1 MAARIHVRTS
11 TERHAFSPPRWLHPR
26 VVLPTQEM
34 HVPLEK
40 REVERLAALAST
52 DPAAFGAETRQLA
65 LNAYE
70 AQDWHGIY
78 EWTKSWITSGGGAWD
93 IDAWLLYVVSALR
106 QGQPRT
112 AVRSVDL
119 ALGVWIEAP
128 EDRAILHW
136 VRAAVVHRSLKD
148 PKTALA
154 DYAVAK
160 QGTPSWLVR
169 RLDEDVLRCASDART
184 SRKRKRSVDPAP
196 QLEPRD
202 RSFVAPP
209 STRREPG
216 AVPAVWPQLLESLTP
231 PASL

>member
-11 TERHAFSPPRWLHPR
+11 TERHPLSPPRWLRPR
-26 VVLPTQEM
+26 VLLSTQEV
-34 HVPLEK
+34 HLPLEK
-40 REVERLAALAST
+40 KEVERLAALAST
-52 DPAAFGAETRQLA
+52 DPAAFGAEARQLA
-65 LNAYE
+65 LSAYE

-78 EWTKSWITSGGGAWD
+78 LWTKSWITSGEGAWD
-93 IDAWLLYVVSALR
+93 IDAWLHYVVSALR

-119 ALGVWIEAP
+119 ALRHWIEAP

-160 QGTPSWLVR
+160 QEAPSWLVKR
-169 RLDEDVLRCASDART
+169 VDEEALRCASDADT
-184 SRKRKRSVDPAP
+184 SRKRKPSVEPAP
-196 QLEPRD
+196 QFEPRD
-202 RSFVAPP
+202 RSSVAPP
-209 STRREPG
+209 STKREPG
-216 AVPAVWPQLLESLTP
+216 AVPTVWPQLLESLTP
-231 PASL
+231 PAS